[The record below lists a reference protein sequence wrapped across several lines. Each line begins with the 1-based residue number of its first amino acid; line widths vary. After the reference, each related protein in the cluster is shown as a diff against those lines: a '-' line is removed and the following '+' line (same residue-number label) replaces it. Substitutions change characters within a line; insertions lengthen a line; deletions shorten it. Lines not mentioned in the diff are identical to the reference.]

1 MRLQNKNYFC
11 PNYRS
16 KITSCIFC
24 TNFAPFPKTSHSKTI
39 PQSFVFCLCAWSHK
53 DMILVAEF
61 YTSFSGHI
69 ISISYTLSLK
79 LVFRRTMK
87 SFGIKQHFN
96 FVGKKCCRKNKTS
109 AFDDSTIF
117 LTLFFNDVQ
126 SYSCKECAVPN
137 HVIFNKPD
145 IKVTVCLS

>member
-1 MRLQNKNYFC
+1 MRLQNKNHFC

-39 PQSFVFCLCAWSHK
+39 PQSFVFYLCAWSHK

-79 LVFRRTMK
+79 LIFRRTMK
-87 SFGIKQHFN
+87 SFGIKQHFIN
-96 FVGKKCCRKNKTS
+96 SGGFYLFVGNVAEKNKTS

-126 SYSCKECAVPN
+126 SYSC
-137 HVIFNKPD
+137 
-145 IKVTVCLS
+145 

>member
-1 MRLQNKNYFC
+1 MILQNKNHFC

-87 SFGIKQHFN
+87 SFGIKQHFKDKSPPILKSN
-96 FVGKKCCRKNKTS
+96 DFKIGGLLS
-109 AFDDSTIF
+109 
-117 LTLFFNDVQ
+117 FF
-126 SYSCKECAVPN
+126 
-137 HVIFNKPD
+137 IL
-145 IKVTVCLS
+145 CL